1 MKFYGISFAI
11 LCLVVSFPLLLSG
24 QASPSPS
31 TTPQDL
37 YPDQGYLSATSYA
50 NRYFGFAFDL
60 PADVQL
66 RPIPQPVTRDGR
78 IQVLQLAGPPPA
90 YATVSIVAFRLRG
103 KTAPDA
109 KAILHKA
116 LEQELFYGVQELH
129 GLSKISLS
137 GHLFY
142 FYETRRGADQHM
154 ALATDLDGYVVLAT
168 LAANNEKTVKELET
182 SFQHL
187 TFLAPAQVRAYAGA
201 DAQEYEGPAISSQR
215 LAKLLADP
223 PANHIDA
230 GKLSGNLYENQGLG
244 FSYRIPS
251 GWTLESEG
259 AVQPAIERS
268 RKRDDLQVWVGAG
281 ERELMKV
288 CSRTLLSAW
297 AKRPGSNG
305 EITYDDFG
313 EVTVSAA
320 SASCFPGI
328 RFPADS
334 ADRQAV
340 KDFLLQFGFTHPV
353 LSDMR
358 DAKAFTSGGSLVVFL
373 RGTVAF
379 QVPGDAL
386 SRRLSIAMAITLR
399 RGYFLTWF
407 FAAPHDSEL
416 RELLDEKVSFDTEPL
431 NRDAIATKPGGGANL
446 FPNSP
451 TSALALAEGVPSEP
465 QPVAASAGAPSSSAQ
480 AGADQANAGTTSAAG
495 ATMQQDAPDTSAASL
510 PSLLRPGENVQ
521 DQQVN
526 GKPLPQQTH

>member
-1 MKFYGISFAI
+1 MKVPGISSAI
-11 LCLVVSFPLLLSG
+11 LYSLLSCPLLLGG
-24 QASPSPS
+24 QAPPS
-31 TTPQDL
+31 TSMPASAQDL
-37 YPDQGYLSATSYA
+37 CPDQGYLSATRYA

-66 RPIPQPVTRDGR
+66 QPIPQPVARDSR
-78 IQVLQLAGPPPA
+78 IQLLQLAGPPPA
-90 YATVSIVAFRLRG
+90 YATVSIVAFPLRG

-109 KAILHKA
+109 KSILHKA
-116 LEQELFYGVQELH
+116 LEQELFYGVEQLH

-154 ALATDLDGYVVLAT
+154 ALATDLDGYAVLAK

-201 DAQEYEGPAISSQR
+201 DAQEYEGPAISSHR

-230 GKLSGNLYENQGLG
+230 GKLSGGLYENQGLG
-244 FSYRIPS
+244 FSYRIPP

-268 RKRDDLQVWVGAG
+268 RKRDDLQAWMGAS

-288 CSRTLLSAW
+288 CNRTLLSAW
-297 AKRPGSNG
+297 AKRPGADG
-305 EITYDDFG
+305 ELTYDDFG
-313 EVTVSAA
+313 EVTVTAA

-328 RFPADS
+328 RFPATSD
-334 ADRQAV
+334 DRQAV
-340 KDFLLQFGFTHPV
+340 KDFLLQFGLTHPV

-358 DAKAFTSGGSLVVFL
+358 DARAFTSGGSVVVFV

-386 SRRLSIAMAITLR
+386 SRRLSVAMAVTSR

-416 RELLDEKVSFDTEPL
+416 RELLDEKVSFDAEPL

-446 FPNSP
+446 SPNSQTLAP
-451 TSALALAEGVPSEP
+451 ALADIVPSEP
-465 QPVAASAGAPSSSAQ
+465 QPVVASGRAPSSSAQ
-480 AGADQANAGTTSAAG
+480 AGADQ
-495 ATMQQDAPDTSAASL
+495 
-510 PSLLRPGENVQ
+510 
-521 DQQVN
+521 
-526 GKPLPQQTH
+526 